1 MSKPKGSDEN
11 RDAAT
16 LLALMAL
23 LGVAATLLLL
33 AAMVIPRILGILAVV
48 FGFFLFGLFHYI
60 VWGRWMSK
68 LPVEDDDD
76 E

>member
-1 MSKPKGSDEN
+1 MSKLNGSGEN

-16 LLALMAL
+16 LLALLAL
-23 LGVAATLLLL
+23 LVVAACLLLL
-33 AAMVIPRILGILAVV
+33 AAMVIPRVLGILVVV

-68 LPVEDDDD
+68 LPVDDEDD